1 MAEIKLILWVYM
13 GLVAAIGVYSFFR
26 VKTAADYYIS
36 GKRGSWWQVSGSLF
50 ATIMGGSAILG
61 TVELSQKAGWAAVWF
76 LTSAAAGLF
85 VLSLISRKVS
95 ILGHYTLPELLL
107 KFYGKPAE
115 KAASLMIP
123 LAWTGIVAAQIIGGA
138 KILSSLGIFS
148 YQTGAIACGVVFIF
162 YTLAGGQLS
171 ILKTDFAQALIILA
185 GIFTMVTLR
194 IVQME
199 PGESLSGMGSQQL
212 RDDLPAIRGL
222 FNANFSPVDLLFL
235 LLTYS
240 VTFVVGPDIYSRIF
254 CARNAKVARTSVIVV
269 AILVIPVAA
278 ALTWLGIMAQT
289 HPEAGNGFI
298 LPGTSFLP
306 PWALGLIAAA
316 LLSAVMSSAD
326 TTLLTS
332 SMILAEF
339 FTGNLDKPYSLRL
352 TRFFIILMGIV
363 SLLIATRVT
372 SILNALLIALSF
384 FSGAFIVP
392 ILAGLANWPVRKKY
406 ALYAILTGGSLAVS
420 GKIINEMTGGTSGY
434 WLILAGFAANILIL
448 VNFSRPAGEGW
459 REDSD
464 R

>member
-1 MAEIKLILWVYM
+1 MSEIKLILWIYL
-13 GLVAAIGVYSFFR
+13 GLVTAIGIYSFFR

-76 LTSAAAGLF
+76 LTSAALGLF
-85 VLSLISRKVS
+85 ILSLISRKVS

-115 KAASLMIP
+115 KAASLLIP
-123 LAWTGIVAAQIIGGA
+123 LAWTGIVAAQIIAGA
-138 KILSSLGIFS
+138 KILSSLGLFS
-148 YQTGAIACGVVFIF
+148 YSGGALVCGLVFIF

-171 ILKTDFAQALIILA
+171 ILKTDFAQALIIIA
-185 GIFTMVTLR
+185 GIIAMVVLR
-194 IVQME
+194 LMNME
-199 PGESLSGMGSQQL
+199 PGESFTGLPSGNMDKS
-212 RDDLPAIRGL
+212 LPVVQGL
-222 FNANFSPVDLLFL
+222 FNANFKPVDLLFL

-254 CARNAKVARTSVIVV
+254 CAKNDKVARNSVVIVAFLVVPV
-269 AILVIPVAA
+269 AI
-278 ALTWLGIMAQT
+278 ALTWLGIMAVT
-289 HPEAGNGFI
+289 HPEAGGGFI

-339 FTGNLDKPYSLRL
+339 FSGNLDKPKSLWL
-352 TRFFIILMGIV
+352 TRIFVILTGIA
-363 SLLIATRVT
+363 SLLIAIKVT
-372 SILNALLIALSF
+372 SVLNALLIALSF
-384 FSGAFIVP
+384 FSGAFIIP
-392 ILAGLANWPVRKKY
+392 IIAGLAGWPVRQKN
-406 ALYAILTGGSLAVS
+406 AIFAILTGGFLALG
-420 GKIINEMTGGTSGY
+420 GKILNETSGDTTGY
-434 WLILAGFAANILIL
+434 WLILAGFVANTPDIDK
-448 VNFSRPAGEGW
+448 FQQEKG
-459 REDSD
+459 
-464 R
+464 